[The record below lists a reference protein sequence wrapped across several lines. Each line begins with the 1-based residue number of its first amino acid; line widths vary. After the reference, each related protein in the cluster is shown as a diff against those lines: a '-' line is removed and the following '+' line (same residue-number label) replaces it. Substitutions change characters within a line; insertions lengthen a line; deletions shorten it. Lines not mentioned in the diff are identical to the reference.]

1 MSNTCTYCTST
12 WEITDLEQ
20 LQYDLC
26 ECSTKSQAPTF
37 SVNSSS
43 QVPLVAAENF
53 RLERGRKHFT
63 IVCTNFLLFHTAETG
78 PTSYFLSHFWK
89 HKWKQVHS
97 LFSCRFSVQWWM
109 GKAVCW
115 GCIHCPAWSNNILA
129 DKPTANSSRHSVL
142 GQGAT
147 DPGLLP
153 MCQFHWWWI
162 KQKTMGQNRKMTLT
176 LITSNHYF
184 QTGLS
189 GIFFVWFMYEK

>member
-1 MSNTCTYCTST
+1 MT
-12 WEITDLEQ
+12 
-20 LQYDLC
+20 
-26 ECSTKSQAPTF
+26 
-37 SVNSSS
+37 SVNAPQNPRPPLSLSTPPHRYHWLRLRTSAWREEENIS
-43 QVPLVAAENF
+43 QLCALIFYFFIQQRQAQPL
-53 RLERGRKHFT
+53 
-63 IVCTNFLLFHTAETG
+63 I
-78 PTSYFLSHFWK
+78 
-89 HKWKQVHS
+89 QVHS